1 MKHVSILAILLS
13 ATWLTPVVAQDGQ
26 TDFNV
31 KAAAAFGRVM
41 EEYDIP
47 GIVVGVTHGGKHSFY
62 QAGLASREDDRPVT
76 PDTVFEL
83 GSISKI
89 FNVTLAALA
98 EERGALSLDAPV
110 ATYLPS
116 LQGSPA
122 GDLTLM
128 DLATHHSGGLP
139 LQAPDAAQDVD
150 QLVDWLRNWQ
160 QPEPGARSYSNV
172 SIGLLGHITASVMGT
187 SYADAAETVLFPALG
202 LENTWIDV
210 PSDAMDQYAYGY
222 DRKTNAPIR
231 VTPGVLDDE
240 AYGVKSTARDMLT
253 LLDIE
258 LGNGDASSEIREA
271 VARTQDG
278 QFQTRLF
285 TQAMIWESY
294 PWPADL
300 DQMVE
305 GNGYDFILKPQSME
319 AADASAESE
328 VVLNKTGS
336 TNGFGGYVAMVP
348 SENLGI
354 VVLANRNY
362 PNEDRVRATYD
373 LIGRILAEYAVRFC
387 QYSRAGLRRRAGL
400 PCGLSAR
407 GRHTPSRRPTATTA
421 PGSPTD
427 PRTTGAACPD
437 PQGSSGT
444 RRPEPTASRT

>member
-1 MKHVSILAILLS
+1 MKHISIFSLLLS
-13 ATWLTPVVAQDGQ
+13 ATWVPPVVAQEGH
-26 TDFNV
+26 TDFEEN
-31 KAAAAFGRVM
+31 AAAAFERII

-47 GIVVGVTHGGKHSFY
+47 GLVVGITHGGKHSFY
-62 QAGLASREDDRPVT
+62 QTGLASREDSRPVT
-76 PDTVFEL
+76 PDTIFEL

-89 FNVTLAALA
+89 FNVTMAALA
-98 EERGALSLDAPV
+98 EKRGALSLDEPV
-110 ATYLPS
+110 AAYLPS

-122 GDLTLM
+122 GNLTLM

-139 LQAPDAAQDVD
+139 LQPPDTMEDVD
-150 QLVDWLRNWQ
+150 QLIDWLQNWQ

-172 SIGLLGHITASVMGT
+172 SIGLLGHITASVMDM

-202 LENTWIDV
+202 LNSTWINV

-253 LLDIE
+253 LLDSE
-258 LGNGDASSEIREA
+258 LGNDDTSSEIREA
-271 VARTQDG
+271 IARTQDG

-300 DQMVE
+300 DRMVE
-305 GNGYDFILKPQSME
+305 GNGYDFILQPQPME
-319 AADASAESE
+319 AIDVSAEGE
-328 VVLNKTGS
+328 VILNKTGS
-336 TNGFGGYVAMVP
+336 TNGFGGYVVMVP
-348 SENLGI
+348 SEELGV

-373 LIGRILAEYAVRFC
+373 LIDRILAK
-387 QYSRAGLRRRAGL
+387 
-400 PCGLSAR
+400 
-407 GRHTPSRRPTATTA
+407 
-421 PGSPTD
+421 
-427 PRTTGAACPD
+427 
-437 PQGSSGT
+437 
-444 RRPEPTASRT
+444 